1 MIKNI
6 TNRIV
11 KWGPVV
17 SLVNVSK
24 KIVLPG
30 FEGASLYYVARFFW
44 DSLVKGGLTT
54 RASAISFK
62 LIMASIPAMIVLIS
76 AIPLIFPQFTDQLQQ
91 AMSAFLPK
99 ETMDILTPYLDQLF
113 AKGGAIVSVG
123 FILAIYYSS
132 SAFQSILAAF
142 ARSINITEQ
151 RSLLSQQLVSLA
163 ILGLIT
169 IFIVAALAAMTVSE
183 NLLALLQ
190 KNEILVSDLGSSIF
204 YILNYLVIFLLF
216 MFAISTLYNMGN
228 PQRKKWQFTSAGAT
242 VASILMI
249 LVSAGFAYYVNNFG
263 NYNKLYG
270 SIGAILV
277 FFFWIYYNSIILLI
291 GFELNL
297 SISAA
302 NEKIQKLKG

>member
-1 MIKNI
+1 MINRLTHKFKN
-6 TNRIV
+6 
-11 KWGPVV
+11 WGPVV

-30 FEGASLYYVARFFW
+30 FQGASVYYVARFFW
-44 DSLVKGGLTT
+44 DSIVKGGITT

-76 AIPLIFPQFTDQLQQ
+76 AIPLIFPHFTDQLVQ
-91 AMSAFLPK
+91 AMSAFLPVD
-99 ETMDILTPYLDQLF
+99 TMEILKPYLDQLF
-113 AKGGAIVSVG
+113 EKGGAIVSVG
-123 FILAIYYSS
+123 FVLAIYYAS

-151 RSLLSQQLVSLA
+151 RSILSEQLVSLA
-163 ILGLIT
+163 ILGIVTLFVVVALASITASEKLLEILQENEVLTSDIGST
-169 IFIVAALAAMTVSE
+169 IFYL
-183 NLLALLQ
+183 
-190 KNEILVSDLGSSIF
+190 
-204 YILNYLVIFLLF
+204 LNYLIIFLLF
-216 MFAISTLYNMGN
+216 MFAISTLYNIGN

-302 NEKIQKLKG
+302 KEKIQKLKG